1 MFVVVGVLLIT
12 FFALVS
18 TRIGLII
25 PKFERIFSDLLG
37 DTPLPG
43 MTQMVIRLPYIFYG
57 LGYPMVTAAL
67 PAGAIIF
74 LLRNREKPIAWGIT
88 VSMIVFLMVLI
99 FVIPTALFMPM
110 ITIITEMNGSI

>member
-1 MFVVVGVLLIT
+1 
-12 FFALVS
+12 
-18 TRIGLII
+18 
-25 PKFERIFSDLLG
+25 
-37 DTPLPG
+37 
-43 MTQMVIRLPYIFYG
+43 
-57 LGYPMVTAAL
+57 MVTAAL